1 MWATKPPITTVWK
14 LHGRTGSLSG
24 LELLKFKATYK
35 QIVMQLESKLLI
47 YQQQIIWS
55 SKYLLKSG
63 KNVVKK
69 RTPASPPKK
78 KVSSWLGTRSFEH
91 SPRNQSVSR
100 SKRSLYLPQPSCDGF
115 VKFRGE
121 KKNIQH
127 NTAHDVPETSR
138 ELGSKLFFA
147 NSCIYLVVL
156 CQIINQNISKLTW
169 MYRKTFLLYNHPAF
183 GYDMTKSQYSR
194 LGIDD
199 STSSFRCE

>member
-1 MWATKPPITTVWK
+1 
-14 LHGRTGSLSG
+14 
-24 LELLKFKATYK
+24 
-35 QIVMQLESKLLI
+35 MQLESKLLI
-47 YQQQIIWS
+47 YQQKIIWS

-69 RTPASPPKK
+69 RTPASPPQKK
-78 KVSSWLGTRSFEH
+78 SEFLIGNTFQISTPLVME
-91 SPRNQSVSR
+91 SVSR
-100 SKRSLYLPQPSCDGF
+100 SKRSLYLPQPSC
-115 VKFRGE
+115 
-121 KKNIQH
+121 
-127 NTAHDVPETSR
+127 TAHDVPETSR
-138 ELGSKLFFA
+138 DLGSKLFFA

-156 CQIINQNISKLTW
+156 CQIINQNNSKLTW

>member
-1 MWATKPPITTVWK
+1 
-14 LHGRTGSLSG
+14 
-24 LELLKFKATYK
+24 
-35 QIVMQLESKLLI
+35 MQLESKLLI
-47 YQQQIIWS
+47 YQQKIIWS

-69 RTPASPPKK
+69 RTPAFPPPKK
-78 KVSSWLGTRSFEH
+78 KWVPEWEH
-91 SPRNQSVSR
+91 V
-100 SKRSLYLPQPSCDGF
+100 LWALPIVINP
-115 VKFRGE
+115 FRGP
-121 KKNIQH
+121 NDLCICLSLP
-127 NTAHDVPETSR
+127 AMASPETSR

-147 NSCIYLVVL
+147 NSCIYLVGL
-156 CQIINQNISKLTW
+156 CHIINQNNSKLTW